1 MHLSS
6 GSSQWPK
13 RSKTSTVARRSRR
26 ISFEADSLSLM
37 VEEEFGLASDNDA
50 PSRKSKKCRS
60 VGNEYDPFAPYLM
73 AEDFTLS
80 TDEVPSCKNKK
91 FGYKDVADHAY
102 RRWF

>member
-37 VEEEFGLASDNDA
+37 VEEEFGLASDNDV
-50 PSRKSKKCRS
+50 PSRKSKKCIS
-60 VGNEYDPFAPYLM
+60 VGNKYDPFAPYLM

-91 FGYKDVADHAY
+91 FRYKDVADHAY